1 MFEEYIQILW
11 GPSPQEENFIDETFP
26 CVLADRDWAAGQV
39 LSIQPTMKRLGT
51 DGAMGVPMAVPKIC
65 CK

>member
-26 CVLADRDWAAGQV
+26 CVLDDEDWSAGPE
-39 LSIQPTMKRLGT
+39 LSLQSAPEEVG
-51 DGAMGVPMAVPKIC
+51 G
-65 CK
+65 